1 MEKYGKYIEFCFS
14 NKQVQMF
21 IAIEKAENFI
31 KLNKENYH
39 LPISSESLSSNQTKL
54 CYTFADTVDE
64 HVIRVHFPKGEER
77 ELDKLLEK
85 A

>member
-31 KLNKENYH
+31 KFNKENYH
-39 LPISSESLSSNQTKL
+39 LPISSESLSSNQIKL

-64 HVIRVHFPKGEER
+64 HVIRMHFPKGQENNLDN
-77 ELDKLLEK
+77 ELDRK
-85 A
+85 

>member
-21 IAIEKAENFI
+21 IDPEREEAFL
-31 KLNKENYH
+31 KLNKANYH
-39 LPISSESLSSNQTKL
+39 LPIFSDSLSSNQTKR

-64 HVIRVHFPKGEER
+64 DVIRMHFPKGEER